1 MTHEAA
7 SPQSE
12 IQHQGAPIIYL
23 VDDDPSFLRA
33 LSRRLR
39 AADYQVETFGSAE
52 EFLTRRRSDAAG
64 CAVLDLQMP
73 GPGGL
78 ELQEALAQAEEPLP
92 VVFLT
97 AHGDISSSVHA
108 MKRGAVD
115 FLTKPVRGDELL
127 DAVQRAL
134 ARGAAARE
142 TQRQKREWGARY
154 ESLTPREREVF
165 ALVVKGLLNK
175 QIADVLG
182 ARERTVKAHRAQVM
196 RKMGVQSP
204 AELGRAVEWLGE
216 IFQAASAAD
225 MGATG
230 EREAEKSVGWALRLP
245 PKFAQKYNT
254 K

>member
-1 MTHEAA
+1 MTHKAA
-7 SPQSE
+7 SLHNETQR
-12 IQHQGAPIIYL
+12 QGAPIIYL

-33 LSRRLR
+33 LSRRLL

-73 GPGGL
+73 GSGGL

-134 ARGAAARE
+134 ARGATARG
-142 TQRQKREWGARY
+142 TRRQKREWGARY
-154 ESLTPREREVF
+154 QSLTPREREVF
-165 ALVVKGLLNK
+165 GLIVKGLLNK

-182 ARERTVKAHRAQVM
+182 ARERTVKAHRGKVM

-216 IFQAASAAD
+216 VFQAA
-225 MGATG
+225 
-230 EREAEKSVGWALRLP
+230 P
-245 PKFAQKYNT
+245 AQT
-254 K
+254 

>member
-1 MTHEAA
+1 
-7 SPQSE
+7 
-12 IQHQGAPIIYL
+12 
-23 VDDDPSFLRA
+23 
-33 LSRRLR
+33 
-39 AADYQVETFGSAE
+39 
-52 EFLTRRRSDAAG
+52 
-64 CAVLDLQMP
+64 VLDLQMA

-97 AHGDISSSVHA
+97 AHGDISSSVQA

-165 ALVVKGLLNK
+165 ALVVRGLLNK
-175 QIADVLG
+175 QISDVLG
-182 ARERTVKAHRAQVM
+182 ASERTVKAHRCVSDRAAACASSRARM
-196 RKMGVQSP
+196 RRPK
-204 AELGRAVEWLGE
+204 W
-216 IFQAASAAD
+216 AAC
-225 MGATG
+225 
-230 EREAEKSVGWALRLP
+230 LP
-245 PKFAQKYNT
+245 ISSNVTIQPPT
-254 K
+254 IPCPT

>member
-1 MTHEAA
+1 MTHESA

-12 IQHQGAPIIYL
+12 TQRQGAPIIYL

-39 AADYQVETFGSAE
+39 AAGYQVETFASAE
-52 EFLTRRRSDAAG
+52 EFLTRCRSDAAG

-73 GPGGL
+73 GLGGL
-78 ELQEALAQAEEPLP
+78 ELQEALAVAEEPLA

-134 ARGAAARE
+134 ARSAAARE
-142 TQRQKREWGARY
+142 TRRQRREWGARY
-154 ESLTPREREVF
+154 QSLTPREREVF
-165 ALVVKGLLNK
+165 LLVVRGLLNK
-175 QIADVLG
+175 QIADVIG

-196 RKMGVQSP
+196 HKMGVQSP

-225 MGATG
+225 IEQG
-230 EREAEKSVGWALRLP
+230 
-245 PKFAQKYNT
+245 
-254 K
+254 